1 VVGHGGQH
9 PGVNEAVLL
18 AVVLPQN
25 QARVEDPLGGVDGLA
40 AAVGDEPLAEIP
52 LQMGKAIWL
61 HIGTFV
67 KKTVSAASPVAG
79 GGARPGRAS
88 YHKPPVSESRGRR
101 RPGRR
106 QPLE

>member
-1 VVGHGGQH
+1 
-9 PGVNEAVLL
+9 
-18 AVVLPQN
+18 
-25 QARVEDPLGGVDGLA
+25 
-40 AAVGDEPLAEIP
+40 
-52 LQMGKAIWL
+52 MGKAILL

-67 KKTVSAASPVAG
+67 KKTVSATPPVAS
-79 GGARPGRAS
+79 GGAGPGRAS